1 MTKANRPDR
10 TGFEIWN
17 SLGCGVVHLKAGGV
31 RLDLETAEF
40 ESITQAVASIY
51 CGDRLANGLQ
61 VDRSKP
67 LGMDKF
73 LGGLAYDEA
82 H

>member
-17 SLGCGVVHLKAGGV
+17 CLGFGVAHLKAGGV

-51 CGDRLANGLQ
+51 
-61 VDRSKP
+61 
-67 LGMDKF
+67 
-73 LGGLAYDEA
+73 
-82 H
+82 

>member
-1 MTKANRPDR
+1 
-10 TGFEIWN
+10 
-17 SLGCGVVHLKAGGV
+17 VHLKAGGV

-40 ESITQAVASIY
+40 ESITQAVVSID

-61 VDRSKP
+61 VDRSKT

-73 LGGLAYDEA
+73 PGGLAYDEA